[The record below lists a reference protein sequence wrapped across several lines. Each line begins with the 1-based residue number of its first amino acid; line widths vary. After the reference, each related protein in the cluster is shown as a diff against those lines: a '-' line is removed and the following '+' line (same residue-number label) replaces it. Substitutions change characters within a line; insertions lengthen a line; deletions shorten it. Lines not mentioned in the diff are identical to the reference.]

1 MKKWLSNIAAFLW
14 FIGVL
19 VWILLLMPI
28 IILMLPSDI
37 STIIK
42 SGFGTQTI
50 GFIFLM
56 MIGLVV
62 GITMLVPAFRN
73 CFRKLP
79 WLYPYVTILTAD
91 IAIIAIAEELLNYG
105 YSVQSETR
113 HTIFLIIHQ
122 AHALAKEKKI
132 AIKRISMLAIVTM
145 RPVTQ
150 AMKKA
155 T

>member
-113 HTIFLIIHQ
+113 HTMFLIIMIVQIVVCRLGMCIYCH
-122 AHALAKEKKI
+122 KKPMVI
-132 AIKRISMLAIVTM
+132 ARDEYE
-145 RPVTQ
+145 Q
-150 AMKKA
+150 
-155 T
+155 